1 MRISTRSWPACVCTS
16 EAYLAA
22 CCGAAIWSMRILM
35 PVSFVKRGAISAS
48 FLSESGAKLFQQ
60 WYEISRWCPRAGGTP
75 VARMPARPAPVVV
88 VRKWRRVID
97 DMTPPLS
104 FTEPAGRLRPAI
116 IPQLERGRALG
127 LRPRILWFPV
137 LVPLAKHL
145 LVELS
150 DAGLGHGVD
159 DLDRVGE
166 RPPGELGPQE
176 VEDLDRLDH
185 APGLRDDAGEG
196 ALDPLGVRHGDH
208 RRLQHLR
215 VAHDQVLDVHA
226 RHPLAPGL
234 DQILGPVGD
243 LDVAFR
249 VDRGDVSGAEPAVGR
264 EAVRRLGVVVV
275 GGDDPG
281 AAHLQL
287 AHALPVPRQ
296 LG

>member
-60 WYEISRWCPRAGGTP
+60 RYEISRCCPRAGGTP
-75 VARMPARPAPVVV
+75 VAV

-159 DLDRVGE
+159 DLARVGE
-166 RPPGELGPQE
+166 RPPGELGP
-176 VEDLDRLDH
+176 
-185 APGLRDDAGEG
+185 
-196 ALDPLGVRHGDH
+196 HG
-208 RRLQHLR
+208 
-215 VAHDQVLDVHA
+215 
-226 RHPLAPGL
+226 
-234 DQILGPVGD
+234 
-243 LDVAFR
+243 
-249 VDRGDVSGAEPAVGR
+249 
-264 EAVRRLGVVVV
+264 
-275 GGDDPG
+275 
-281 AAHLQL
+281 
-287 AHALPVPRQ
+287 
-296 LG
+296 

>member
-60 WYEISRWCPRAGGTP
+60 RYEISRCCPRAGGTP
-75 VARMPARPAPVVV
+75 VARMLARPAPVVV

-150 DAGLGHGVD
+150 DAGLGQG
-159 DLDRVGE
+159 
-166 RPPGELGPQE
+166 
-176 VEDLDRLDH
+176 VEDLDRLDD

-249 VDRGDVSGAEPAVGR
+249 VDRGDVSSA
-264 EAVRRLGVVVV
+264 
-275 GGDDPG
+275 
-281 AAHLQL
+281 
-287 AHALPVPRQ
+287 
-296 LG
+296 